1 MTEERDSRVDT
12 VVLKAKQ
19 RKREALPVLQQIA
32 AACKLPFAL
41 QNQVERNKLSTHLCA
56 VCFYSIILPVM

>member
-12 VVLKAKQ
+12 VDLKAKQ
-19 RKREALPVLQQIA
+19 RKREVA

-56 VCFYSIILPVM
+56 VCVYSITLPVM